1 MNAKQILRKLL
12 ESSSRKKLQEQA
24 ELDIKYF
31 LQQYNLPDGW
41 TLYYPMADT
50 EWIEDMVRTLGLDS
64 EYGAQIYGH
73 NDGIALYLP
82 PDKVDKNDRV
92 TVKDILAK
100 TVRYLNRKYRYKRLW
115 DDFYDGEWSYA
126 MATAVEEPFISA
138 ETLDNR
144 IVVDYETGKKVEEE
158 W

>member
-64 EYGAQIYGH
+64 KYGAQIYSH

-82 PDKVDKNDRV
+82 PDKVDKNDRA
-92 TVKDILAK
+92 TVKDILK
-100 TVRYLNRKYRYKRLW
+100 RTVRYLNRKYKYSNLW
-115 DDFYDGEWSYA
+115 DYEVDYA
-126 MATAVEEPFISA
+126 IATAYEEPFVGA
-138 ETLDNR
+138 ETLDNF
-144 IVVDYETGKKVEEE
+144 IAVDYDTGEVDEE